1 MLTLHNCTGLGLAI
15 TKRLCTVMGGNL
27 WCRSQLGKGSSFTF
41 HVPFDTVPEDDSPDS
56 PSSEWQT
63 APETQQSQLRQQLEP
78 TFSSPPAASA
88 LLPTT
93 HNEQSNRNHLSGLRV
108 LVVDDNSLM
117 RKTMNAILSKE
128 QCHVTL
134 AENGQQVPY
143 SAHPM
148 RRCAVSA
155 NTLIFFVG
163 PGDRHCDEEQG
174 GIRRDAD

>member
-1 MLTLHNCTGLGLAI
+1 MAI

-63 APETQQSQLRQQLEP
+63 APETQLHQCGQQLEH
-78 TFSSPPAASA
+78 TFSGPPASV
-88 LLPTT
+88 LPMT
-93 HNEQSNRNHLSGLRV
+93 HNEQSNHLRGLRV

-134 AENGQQVPY
+134 AENGQQVPSSRAP
-143 SAHPM
+143 SAT
-148 RRCAVSA
+148 AWSWA
-155 NTLIFFVG
+155 
-163 PGDRHCDEEQG
+163 
-174 GIRRDAD
+174 